1 MCTVD
6 HIKRHFVEAY
16 ASPICVSAVT
26 LAYDVS
32 DLEAVAEE
40 LRDARSAKKYA
51 QNYKDKNPGAALT
64 MKPKVC
70 SRCCSFFCCCVD
82 RVKIDNLSKK
92 KIKNFFQNIPGGCS
106 GILHRGGSSVR
117 EGSCKND

>member
-70 SRCCSFFCCCVD
+70 SRCCSFLLHLPV
-82 RVKIDNLSKK
+82 
-92 KIKNFFQNIPGGCS
+92 
-106 GILHRGGSSVR
+106 ILHYVN
-117 EGSCKND
+117 KDPW